1 MSAELSTEP
10 IYCLHG
16 ISNQEFYTAKA
27 REGSP
32 IPDAMCHYPGLF
44 ALSEAIFSYWGA
56 EELRFLWKKKCS
68 PLVEKKQHLSLICP
82 GQATKGIHVCHSL
95 PTLSSIL

>member
-44 ALSEAIFSYWGA
+44 ALSEAIFSY
-56 EELRFLWKKKCS
+56 
-68 PLVEKKQHLSLICP
+68 
-82 GQATKGIHVCHSL
+82 
-95 PTLSSIL
+95 